1 MGRKQSVRRK
11 KGRETK
17 KRMGGKRKKTRRRVG
32 REKKLQSSRRNK
44 LSSVKPLRQRSMKV
58 LMMMRLIMKRRL
70 VRNQKETCLVA
81 VRKEKLSLEVKDL
94 IKRSLVKVKHS
105 KDGIEVEGRKR
116 EGIKSLVEEER
127 KGEIK
132 RRKKE
137 KCFRAAEGGEGG
149 QGRETQSQEKG

>member
-1 MGRKQSVRRK
+1 MG
-11 KGRETK
+11 
-17 KRMGGKRKKTRRRVG
+17 
-32 REKKLQSSRRNK
+32 QSSRKNK
-44 LSSVKPLRQRSMKV
+44 LSSVKLLRQRSMQV

-70 VRNQKETCLVA
+70 GRNQKETCLVA
-81 VRKEKLSLEVKDL
+81 VRKEKLSLE
-94 IKRSLVKVKHS
+94 VKHS